1 MQPTYNPK
9 YPLFWC
15 ISVANQAKLMQLH
28 FDLSGEKLDIPPE
41 PDTTIVKHE
50 IIVEDTTEEIGREM
64 RKAPSRSRGL

>member
-1 MQPTYNPK
+1 
-9 YPLFWC
+9 
-15 ISVANQAKLMQLH
+15 MQLH